1 VLRRMLSRDVNR
13 PRLTQEDAR
22 SLALNLYGVVGEAV
36 ELPSERDQN
45 FRIDSKGGDVFVL
58 KIASES
64 EALDT
69 LEFQNSA
76 MMWLKKRLAGGR
88 SPHIVPA
95 NSGALVES
103 TVSSDGSRH
112 FVRLVTHL
120 PGKVLADVSPHT
132 PDFLFGFGRFVGSVS
147 SSLEGFSH
155 PSASREFYWDL
166 ALAPRVIEMYLDNI
180 ADPDDRELVSYYLAM
195 FNSEVAPRMRNLRR
209 SVIHNDAND
218 YNIVVSHPHL
228 PEKRVFGI
236 LDFGDMVESS
246 TVFEVAIAA
255 AYAMLGAP
263 NPLAAASRV
272 VAGYHTVYVLGVE
285 ELDAIFPAICARLA
299 MSVVISAYQSKIEPQ
314 NQYLLVSKED
324 AWTLLRNLRG
334 VHPRFASYLLRNA
347 CGLEAC
353 PSSASVSRWL
363 EANKGMSKPV
373 LESLSDSSGL
383 AAIDLSIGSKLIA
396 IPDSLQED
404 ARFSAIVA
412 GVHAET
418 GASVLVGRYLE
429 PRLIYTTDQYR
440 EWDEHRTVHL
450 GTDLFTEPGT
460 PVLAPLDGSVH
471 SVGDSH
477 LPRDNGP
484 TLVLQHT
491 AGPSGPTFYTLY
503 AHLSRQSLEGLRPG
517 LNISAGDKIA
527 EVGAYSENG
536 GWPPHLHFQL
546 IVDMLD
552 MKGDFRGVA
561 APSQLPVWRSISPD
575 PNHVLTLPE
584 PPTFTGHLS
593 TSDIMTGRADHIGS
607 SLSIAYREPLNIVR
621 GYMQYLYDEWG
632 RQYLDAVNNVP
643 HVGHS
648 NPAVVKALSAQ
659 AAVLNTNTRY
669 LHENLIL
676 YAKRLC
682 AKLPTPLS
690 VCYFVNSGSEANEL
704 ALRLARTYTG
714 RKNVIVIEGAYHGN
728 TGELVNLSPYKFDG
742 PGGKG
747 IAPHVRQVR
756 MPDTY
761 RGAIREDD
769 SEAARKYAA
778 DLKTTADEHTA
789 AFLCEPMMGC
799 GGQIVFPDGYLREA
813 FRIVREAGGV
823 CIADEVQ
830 TGFGRVG
837 THFWAFE
844 TQDVVPDIVTLGKPI
859 GNGHPL
865 GAVITTPEIAASFD
879 NGMEYF
885 STTGG
890 NPVSCAVGLAVLDE
904 IERNNLQANAQEV
917 GTHLLGLLK
926 TLMSRHSVIGDV
938 RGRGLFI
945 GVELVRSTVT
955 REPLEASYVVNRMKD
970 LGVLVSADGPHHNVI
985 KIKPPLVFTRDDA
998 ARLAATLDAV
1008 LSEDPVVEMYR
1019 L

>member
-1 VLRRMLSRDVNR
+1 MLFRDASR
-13 PRLTQEDAR
+13 PRFTQEDAR
-22 SLALNLYGVVGEAV
+22 NLTLDLYGVVGNAT

-45 FRIDSKGGDVFVL
+45 FRIDSKSGDVFVL

-64 EALDT
+64 EAADT

-76 MMWLKKRLAGGR
+76 MIWLKQHLESGG

-95 NSGALVES
+95 NSGALIES
-103 TVSSDGSRH
+103 TVSSEGSKH

-120 PGKVLADVSPHT
+120 PGKVVADVNPHT
-132 PDFLFGFGRFVGSVS
+132 TDFLFDFGRFVGSIS

-155 PSASREFYWDL
+155 SSASREFYWDL
-166 ALAPRVIEMYLDNI
+166 ALAPRVVEMYLRHI
-180 ADPDDRELVSYYLAM
+180 PDSSDRDLVSHYLSM
-195 FNSEVAPRMRNLRR
+195 FTSELAPRMSSLRR

-218 YNIVVSHPHL
+218 HNVVVSHPHL
-228 PEKRVFGI
+228 PEKRTFGI

-255 AYAMLGAP
+255 AYAMLGTP
-263 NPLAAASRV
+263 NPLAAASQV
-272 VAGYHTVYVLGVE
+272 VSGYHSIYPLRTE
-285 ELDAIFPAICARLA
+285 EFDALFPAICARLA
-299 MSVVISAYQSKIEPQ
+299 MSVAISAYQSKLEPQ
-314 NQYLLVSKED
+314 NQYLLVSQED
-324 AWTLLRNLRG
+324 AWACLKSLRG
-334 VHPRFASYLLRNA
+334 VHPRFASYLLRSA

-353 PSSASVSRWL
+353 PSSASVRKWL
-363 EANKGMSKPV
+363 EENQGVSRPV
-373 LESLSDSSGL
+373 LESLSDGSGL
-383 AAIDLSIGSKLIA
+383 DAMDLSIGSKLVA
-396 IPDSLQED
+396 SPDSLQDD
-404 ARFSAIVA
+404 AQFSAIVSDVR
-412 GVHAET
+412 GET
-418 GASVLVGRYLE
+418 GATTLVGRYLE
-429 PRLIYTTDQYR
+429 PRLIYTADQYR

-450 GTDLFTEPGT
+450 GTDLFTEAGT
-460 PVLAPLDGSVH
+460 PVFAPFDGCVH
-471 SVGDSH
+471 SVGDTD

-484 TLVLQHT
+484 TLVLEHA
-491 AGPSGPTFYTLY
+491 AGSDGPTFYTLY
-503 AHLSRQSLEGLRPG
+503 AHLSRQSLEGVRPG
-517 LNISAGDKIA
+517 LAISAGDKIA
-527 EVGAYSENG
+527 EVGAYPENG

-552 MKGDFRGVA
+552 REGDFCGVA
-561 APSQLPVWRSISPD
+561 APSQLAVWECISPD
-575 PNHVLTLPE
+575 PNLVLSLPRRFTFPTL
-584 PPTFTGHLS
+584 LS
-593 TSDIMTGRADHIGS
+593 MDDIMAGRADHIGS
-607 SLSIAYREPLNIVR
+607 SLSIAYEKPLNVVR

-682 AKLPTPLS
+682 TKLPTPLS

-714 RKNVIVIEGAYHGN
+714 RKNVVVIEGAYHGN
-728 TGELVNLSPYKFDG
+728 TGELINLSPYKFDG

-747 IAPHVRQVR
+747 IAPHVRKVR

-761 RGAIREDD
+761 RGTIREDD
-769 SEAARKYAA
+769 PEAASKYAA
-778 DLKTTADEHTA
+778 DLKIAADEHTA

-813 FRIVREAGGV
+813 FRIVRDAGGV

-945 GVELVRSTVT
+945 GVELVRSRVT
-955 REPLEASYVVNRMKD
+955 REPLEASYVINRMKN
-970 LGVLVSADGPHHNVI
+970 LGVLVSADGPQHNVV

-998 ARLAATLDAV
+998 ARLAATLDKV

-1019 L
+1019 P